1 MKRRIREFM
10 VNLFS
15 LTLAITMCI
24 PTNVYAIS
32 MAKKPKQMPTSIRI
46 ADSGKKRANRN
57 TNSHRPKPSKA
68 RRKQKQL
75 HHKPKSQT
83 K

>member
-10 VNLFS
+10 VKLFS

-46 ADSGKKRANRN
+46 ADSGEK
-57 TNSHRPKPSKA
+57 
-68 RRKQKQL
+68 
-75 HHKPKSQT
+75 
-83 K
+83 